1 MTPSNDPKMETE
13 FLDAED
19 FVDPQ
24 IILADERYEVI
35 GQILCEAYEPG
46 QGKWILSD
54 MLDRVLLHRFLGLPI
69 FLVTMWAMFHF
80 TFEISLVFM
89 EMITQFFA
97 WIGTYTLQIPNPLL
111 ASLLTNG
118 ILGGVG
124 FILTFIPPIFFLYLA
139 ISILEDTGYLS
150 RAAFVMDRFMM
161 KMGLH
166 GRSFIPLLLGFGCSV
181 AAVMATRTVDGE
193 SNRLTTILVSPL
205 MSCAGRLP
213 IYILIAGVFFPNN
226 AGTVVFLMYMLGIV
240 MAVIV
245 TIIFKKTILRE
256 ESSSMIME
264 LSQYQIPT
272 AHGSFRH
279 MWDRGLLFVRTAGT
293 YLLAG
298 SIIMWILS
306 SFGPA
311 GLVVSVEESFAAIL
325 GQLFEPIFLP
335 LGFSWQIVTGLIF
348 GFLAKEAVIQS
359 LSIIYAVGGVG
370 GINALETALIGSMTP
385 LTAVALMVFVL
396 LYIPCLATVGAIKKE
411 TGSWKWT
418 GFSVVYQLV
427 LAYIVALLV
436 VFIGGVFFV

>member
-1 MTPSNDPKMETE
+1 MTPEYEQESE
-13 FLDAED
+13 FD
-19 FVDPQ
+19 FELIDPQ
-24 IILADERYEVI
+24 ILLADERYEVI
-35 GQILCEAYEPG
+35 GNILCDVYEPG

-54 MLDRVLLHRFLGLPI
+54 MIDRVLLHRYLGLPI
-69 FLVTMWAMFHF
+69 FLVIMWAMFHF

-89 EMITQFFA
+89 EAITQFFA
-97 WIGTYTLQIPNPLL
+97 WLGTYTSQIPNPLV
-111 ASLLTNG
+111 ASLITDG

-181 AAVMATRTVDGE
+181 AAVMAARTVDGE

-213 IYILIAGVFFPNN
+213 IYILIAGVFFPAM

-240 MAVIV
+240 MAIAVALV
-245 TIIFKKTILRE
+245 LKKTILRE
-256 ESSSMIME
+256 ESSSMLME

-272 AHGSFRH
+272 VHGSFRH
-279 MWDRGLLFVRTAGT
+279 MWDRGILFVKTAGT
-293 YLLAG
+293 YLLIG
-298 SIIMWILS
+298 SIVMWTLS
-306 SFGPA
+306 TFGPA
-311 GLVVSVEESFAAIL
+311 GLGVPIDESFAAIL
-325 GQLFEPIFLP
+325 GRFFAPIFQP
-335 LGFSWQIVTGLIF
+335 MGFSWEIVTGLIF

-359 LSIIYAVGGVG
+359 LAIVYSVG
-370 GINALETALIGSMTP
+370 GIALETALISSISP
-385 LTAVALMVFVL
+385 LTAITLMVFVL
-396 LYIPCLATVGAIKKE
+396 LYIPCLATVGAIRKE

-418 GFSVVYQLV
+418 GFSIAYQLI
-427 LAYIVALLV
+427 LAYIVASV
-436 VFIGGVFFV
+436 VFVIGGIFIV

>member
-1 MTPSNDPKMETE
+1 MNPDGEQKSEMVVEPI
-13 FLDAED
+13 
-19 FVDPQ
+19 DPQ
-24 IILADERYEVI
+24 ILLADERYEVI
-35 GQILCEAYEPG
+35 GNILSEVYEQG
-46 QGKWILSD
+46 EGKWFLSD
-54 MLDRVLLHRFLGLPI
+54 MLDKVLLHRYLGLPI
-69 FLVTMWAMFHF
+69 FIVVMWAMFHF

-97 WIGTYTLQIPNPLL
+97 WLGTYTSMIPNPLV

-181 AAVMATRTVDGE
+181 AAVMASRTVDGR

-213 IYILIAGVFFPNN
+213 IYILIAGVFFPAI

-240 MAVIV
+240 MAIIV
-245 TIIFKKTILRE
+245 AIIFKRTILRE
-256 ESSSMIME
+256 ESSSMLME

-279 MWDRGLLFVRTAGT
+279 MWDRGILFVRTAGT
-293 YLLAG
+293 YLLVG
-298 SIIMWILS
+298 SIIMWALS
-306 SFGPA
+306 TFGPA
-311 GLVVSVEESFAAIL
+311 GVGVPIDESFAAIL
-325 GQLFEPIFLP
+325 GRVFQPLFGP
-335 LGFSWQIVTGLIF
+335 LGFSWQVVMGLIF
-348 GFLAKEAVIQS
+348 GFIAKEAVIQA
-359 LSIIYAVGGVG
+359 LAIVYAVGGV
-370 GINALETALIGSMTP
+370 ALETALVTSMSP
-385 LTAVALMVFVL
+385 LIAITLMVFVL
-396 LYIPCLATVGAIKKE
+396 LYIPCLATVGAIRKE

-418 GFSVVYQLV
+418 GFSVAYQLM
-427 LAYIVALLV
+427 LAYVVAMFV
-436 VFIGGVFFV
+436 VIIGGWFIA

>member
-1 MTPSNDPKMETE
+1 VTPSKDPTLESE
-13 FLDAED
+13 LVED
-19 FVDPQ
+19 IDIVDPQ

-35 GQILCEAYEPG
+35 GQILCETYEPG
-46 QGKWILSD
+46 QGKWVLSD
-54 MLDRVLLHRFLGLPI
+54 MLDRVLLHRYLGLPI

-97 WIGTYTLQIPNPLL
+97 WIGTYTSEIPIPLL

-118 ILGGVG
+118 IIGGVG
-124 FILTFIPPIFFLYLA
+124 FILTFVPPIFFLYLA

-213 IYILIAGVFFPNN
+213 IYILIAGVFFPTI

-240 MAVIV
+240 MAIIV
-245 TIIFKKTILRE
+245 AIIFKKTILRA
-256 ESSSMIME
+256 ESSSMLME

-279 MWDRGLLFVRTAGT
+279 MWDRGILFVRTAGT

-298 SIIMWILS
+298 SIIMWALS
-306 SFGPA
+306 AFGP
-311 GLVVSVEESFAAIL
+311 GGVGVTIDESFAAII
-325 GQLFEPIFLP
+325 GQAVQPIFAP
-335 LGFSWQIVTGLIF
+335 LGFSWQVVMGLIF
-348 GFLAKEAVIQS
+348 GFIAKEAVIQS
-359 LSIIYAVGGVG
+359 MSIVYEVGGMS
-370 GINALETALIGSMTP
+370 LETALVASMSP
-385 LTAVALMVFVL
+385 LTAVAMLVFVL

-427 LAYIVALLV
+427 LAYFIALLV
-436 VFIGGVFFV
+436 VIIGGVFIV

>member
-1 MTPSNDPKMETE
+1 MTPPEDPSPELELIDMEE
-13 FLDAED
+13 SI
-19 FVDPQ
+19 DPQ

-54 MLDRVLLHRFLGLPI
+54 MLDRVLLHRYLGLPI

-80 TFEISLVFM
+80 TFEISRVFM
-89 EMITQFFA
+89 EMITQFFT
-97 WIGTYTLQIPNPLL
+97 WVGTYTSQIPNPLI
-111 ASLLTNG
+111 ASLLTDG
-118 ILGGVG
+118 LLGGVG
-124 FILTFIPPIFFLYLA
+124 FILTFVPPIFFLYLA
-139 ISILEDTGYLS
+139 ISVLEDTGYLS

-213 IYILIAGVFFPNN
+213 IYILIAGVFFPTI

-240 MAVIV
+240 MAIIV
-245 TIIFKKTILRE
+245 AIIFKKTILRE
-256 ESSSMIME
+256 ESSAMLME

-279 MWDRGLLFVRTAGT
+279 MWDRGLLFVKTAGT

-306 SFGPA
+306 SFGPGGIGVA
-311 GLVVSVEESFAAIL
+311 VDESFAALL
-325 GQLFEPIFLP
+325 GRLIQPFFAP
-335 LGFSWQIVTGLIF
+335 LGFSWQVVVGLIF
-348 GFLAKEAVIQS
+348 GFLAKEAVIQT
-359 LSIIYAVGGVG
+359 LSIVYAVGGVT
-370 GINALETALIGSMTP
+370 LEAALIGSMTP
-385 LTAVALMVFVL
+385 LTAVALLVFVL
-396 LYIPCLATVGAIKKE
+396 LYVPCLATVGAIRQE

-418 GFSVVYQLV
+418 GFSVAYQIV
-427 LAYIVALLV
+427 LAYVVALLV
-436 VFIGGVFFV
+436 VIIGGVFFV

>member
-1 MTPSNDPKMETE
+1 MIPHGEQEPELDLE
-13 FLDAED
+13 FI
-19 FVDPQ
+19 DPQ
-24 IILADERYEVI
+24 ILLADERYEVI
-35 GQILCEAYEPG
+35 GNILREVYEPG

-54 MLDRVLLHRFLGLPI
+54 MFDRVLLHRYLGLPI
-69 FLVTMWAMFHF
+69 FLVVMWAMFHF

-89 EMITQFFA
+89 EMITQFFG
-97 WIGTYTLQIPNPLL
+97 WLGTFTSQIPNPLL
-111 ASLLTNG
+111 ASLLTDG

-124 FILTFIPPIFFLYLA
+124 FILTFVPPIFFLYLS

-181 AAVMATRTVDGE
+181 AAVMATRTVDGK

-213 IYILIAGVFFPNN
+213 IYILIAGVFFPTI

-240 MAVIV
+240 MAIV
-245 TIIFKKTILRE
+245 MAIIFKKTILRE

-279 MWDRGLLFVRTAGT
+279 MWDRGIQFVKTAGT

-298 SIIMWILS
+298 SIIMWALS

-311 GLVVSVEESFAAIL
+311 GVSVPVDESFAAIL
-325 GQLFEPIFLP
+325 GRFFEPVFLP
-335 LGFSWQIVTGLIF
+335 LGFSWQVATGLIF

-359 LSIIYAVGGVG
+359 LAIVYAVGG
-370 GINALETALIGSMTP
+370 IALEAALISSITP

-396 LYIPCLATVGAIKKE
+396 LYVPCLATVGTIKKE
-411 TGSWKWT
+411 TGSLKWT
-418 GFSVVYQLV
+418 GFSIVYQLV
-427 LAYIVALLV
+427 LAYFVAILV
-436 VFIGGVFFV
+436 IIIGGAFFV

>member
-1 MTPSNDPKMETE
+1 LTPSDNPNMETKL
-13 FLDAED
+13 LDAED
-19 FVDPQ
+19 LVDPQ

-35 GQILCEAYEPG
+35 GQILCETYEPG

-54 MLDRVLLHRFLGLPI
+54 MLDRVLLHRYLGLPI

-97 WIGTYTLQIPNPLL
+97 WIGTYTSQIPNSLL
-111 ASLLTNG
+111 ASLLTDG

-124 FILTFIPPIFFLYLA
+124 FILTFVPPIFFLYLA
-139 ISILEDTGYLS
+139 ISVLEDTGYLS

-181 AAVMATRTVDGE
+181 AAVMAARTVDGE

-226 AGTVVFLMYMLGIV
+226 AGTIVFLMYMLGIV

-245 TIIFKKTILRE
+245 AIIFKKTILRE
-256 ESSSMIME
+256 ESSSMLME

-272 AHGSFRH
+272 AHGAFRH

-293 YLLAG
+293 YLLVG

-311 GLVVSVEESFAAIL
+311 GLGVSVDESFAAIL
-325 GQLFEPIFLP
+325 GKFFEPVFLP

-359 LSIIYAVGGVG
+359 LSIVYAVE
-370 GINALETALIGSMTP
+370 NLALETALLGSITP

-396 LYIPCLATVGAIKKE
+396 LYIPCLATIGAIKKE

-436 VFIGGVFFV
+436 VIIGGVFFV

>member
-1 MTPSNDPKMETE
+1 MTHSNEPKMETE
-13 FLDAED
+13 VTEADESI
-19 FVDPQ
+19 DPQ

-35 GQILCEAYEPG
+35 GQILCETYKPG

-54 MLDRVLLHRFLGLPI
+54 MLDRVFLHRYLGLPI
-69 FLVTMWAMFHF
+69 FLVIMWAMFHF

-97 WIGTYTLQIPNPLL
+97 WLGTYTSQIPNPLL

-181 AAVMATRTVDGE
+181 AAVMASRTVDGE

-213 IYILIAGVFFPNN
+213 IYILIAGVFFPSN

-240 MAVIV
+240 MAIIV
-245 TIIFKKTILRE
+245 AIIFKKTILRE

-279 MWDRGLLFVRTAGT
+279 MWDRGIMFVKTAGT

-298 SIIMWILS
+298 SIIMWTLS

-311 GLVVSVEESFAAIL
+311 GLGVPVDESFASIL
-325 GQLFEPIFLP
+325 GHFFEPIFMP

-359 LSIIYAVGGVG
+359 LAIVYAVGG
-370 GINALETALIGSMTP
+370 IALETALLGSMTP
-385 LTAVALMVFVL
+385 LAAVALMVFVL
-396 LYIPCLATVGAIKKE
+396 LYVPCLATVGAIRRE

-436 VFIGGVFFV
+436 IIIGGALFV

>member
-13 FLDAED
+13 VPEADESI
-19 FVDPQ
+19 DPQ
-24 IILADERYEVI
+24 IILADERYEII

-54 MLDRVLLHRFLGLPI
+54 MLDRVLLHRYLGLPI
-69 FLVTMWAMFHF
+69 FLVIMWAMFHF
-80 TFEISLVFM
+80 TFEVSLVFM
-89 EMITQFFA
+89 EMIKQFFG
-97 WIGTYTLQIPNPLL
+97 WLGTYTSLIPNPLI
-111 ASLLTNG
+111 ASLLTDG

-124 FILTFIPPIFFLYLA
+124 FILTFVPPIFFLYLA

-181 AAVMATRTVDGE
+181 AAIMATRTVDGE

-213 IYILIAGVFFPNN
+213 IYILIAGVFFPAN

-245 TIIFKKTILRE
+245 AIIFKKTILRE
-256 ESSSMIME
+256 ESSSMLME

-279 MWDRGLLFVRTAGT
+279 MWDRGMLFVRTAGT

-298 SIIMWILS
+298 SIVMWILS

-311 GLVVSVEESFAAIL
+311 GLGVPVDESFAAIL
-325 GQLFEPIFLP
+325 GRSLELIFMP

-359 LSIIYAVGGVG
+359 LAIVYAVGG
-370 GINALETALIGSMTP
+370 IALETALIGSMTP
-385 LTAVALMVFVL
+385 LSAVAFMVFVL
-396 LYIPCLATVGAIKKE
+396 LYVPCLATVGAIKKE

-418 GFSVVYQLV
+418 VFSVGYQLV

-436 VFIGGVFFV
+436 IIIGGAFLV

>member
-1 MTPSNDPKMETE
+1 MEPE
-13 FLDAED
+13 SIQEEEP
-19 FVDPQ
+19 VDPQ

-35 GQILCEAYEPG
+35 GQILCEVYEPG

-54 MLDRVLLHRFLGLPI
+54 MLDQVLLHRYLGLPI

-80 TFEISLVFM
+80 TFETSRVFM

-97 WIGTYTLQIPNPLL
+97 WIGTYTSQIPNTLL
-111 ASLLTNG
+111 ASFLTDG

-124 FILTFIPPIFFLYLA
+124 FILTFIPPIFFLYFA
-139 ISILEDTGYLS
+139 ISVLEDTGYLS

-181 AAVMATRTVDGE
+181 AAVMASRTVDGE

-213 IYILIAGVFFPNN
+213 IYILIAGVFFPTI
-226 AGTVVFLMYMLGIV
+226 AGTVIFLMYMLGIV
-240 MAVIV
+240 MAILVA
-245 TIIFKKTILRE
+245 IIFKKTILRE
-256 ESSSMIME
+256 ESSSMLME

-279 MWDRGLLFVRTAGT
+279 MWDRGLLFVKTAGT
-293 YLLAG
+293 YLFLG
-298 SIIMWILS
+298 SVIMWVLS
-306 SFGPA
+306 SFGPT
-311 GLVVSVEESFAAIL
+311 GVGVPVDLSFAAIL
-325 GQLFEPIFLP
+325 GRTIEPIFMP
-335 LGFSWQIVTGLIF
+335 LGFSWQVVTGLIF

-359 LSIIYAVGGVG
+359 LAIVYAIGGV
-370 GINALETALIGSMTP
+370 ALKTALLASMTP
-385 LTAVALMVFVL
+385 LTAVALMVFIL
-396 LYIPCLATVGAIKKE
+396 LYIPCLATVGVIKKE

-418 GFSVVYQLV
+418 GFSIAYQLV
-427 LAYIVALLV
+427 LAYAVASLVIIV
-436 VFIGGVFFV
+436 GGAIFV

>member
-1 MTPSNDPKMETE
+1 
-13 FLDAED
+13 
-19 FVDPQ
+19 
-24 IILADERYEVI
+24 
-35 GQILCEAYEPG
+35 
-46 QGKWILSD
+46 
-54 MLDRVLLHRFLGLPI
+54 
-69 FLVTMWAMFHF
+69 MWAMFHF
-80 TFEISLVFM
+80 TFEVSLVFM

-97 WIGTYTLQIPNPLL
+97 WIGTYTSQIPNPLL
-111 ASLLTNG
+111 ASLLTDG

-181 AAVMATRTVDGE
+181 AAVMASRTVDGE
-193 SNRLTTILVSPL
+193 ANRLTTILVSPL

-213 IYILIAGVFFPNN
+213 IYILIAGVFFPSI

-245 TIIFKKTILRE
+245 AIIFKKTILRE
-256 ESSSMIME
+256 ESAAMLME

-279 MWDRGLLFVRTAGT
+279 MWDRGIMFVKTAGT

-298 SIIMWILS
+298 SIVMWMLS
-306 SFGPA
+306 SFGPG
-311 GLVVSVEESFAAIL
+311 GLGVPVDESFAAIL
-325 GQLFEPIFLP
+325 GRLFEPIFMP

-359 LSIIYAVGGVG
+359 LAIVYAIGGV
-370 GINALETALIGSMTP
+370 ALETALLGSITP

-396 LYIPCLATVGAIKKE
+396 LYVPCLATVGAIRRE
-411 TGSWKWT
+411 TGSWRWT

-427 LAYIVALLV
+427 LAYIVALAV
-436 VFIGGVFFV
+436 VIIGGALFV